1 MFFHYL
7 YPHPPHENGRKL
19 IFLQQLPVKMFLNG
33 KERRMSLYIF
43 LKVDSYVHSRPNNK
57 LSIKQLANVRRGNFV
72 THVLEASARRVRTT
86 GPARFK
92 FVLRE
97 QKKLLLKAHTESK
110 RGLQHIF
117 GILIYVAE
125 TIFRVC
131 QQLQRSKCW
140 WGQCVPVM
148 RAVFRICGNESH
160 PGPGSWEAV

>member
-1 MFFHYL
+1 
-7 YPHPPHENGRKL
+7 
-19 IFLQQLPVKMFLNG
+19 MFLNG
-33 KERRMSLYIF
+33 NERCTSLPNF
-43 LKVDSYVHSRPNNK
+43 LKVDSYVHGRPNNK
-57 LSIKQLANVRRGNFV
+57 LSIKQLANVKRRNFV
-72 THVLEASARRVRTT
+72 THVLEATARRVRTT

-97 QKKLLLKAHTESK
+97 KKKHLLKAHTESK

-140 WGQCVPVM
+140 
-148 RAVFRICGNESH
+148 
-160 PGPGSWEAV
+160 